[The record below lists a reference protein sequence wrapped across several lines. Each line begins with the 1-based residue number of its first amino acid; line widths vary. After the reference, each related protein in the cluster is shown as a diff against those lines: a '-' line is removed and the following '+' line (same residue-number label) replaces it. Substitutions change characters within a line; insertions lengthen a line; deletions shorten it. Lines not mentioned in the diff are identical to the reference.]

1 MVSGCPDALG
11 IIFSHYS
18 QFAGR
23 RRIGLSKILLGPQ
36 GPTGLPLNLLD
47 IHARVGGTED
57 HLACDWIERENAQ
70 TGYHPAWS
78 SSTQPHL
85 FSPMRSVSI
94 PRRGYKMDL
103 GWETASFVIHDDN
116 TTTRQGCDV
125 GSPTAPWKSYPFPL
139 LLHPVRVEVT
149 KAVHLR
155 PSNETQIHTSPLEQD
170 HDIQDTSAIKGPRHV
185 GWIAYHSGQNPSRAN
200 WSSRRRIH
208 ALRQKRPVPN
218 HSVLEDTDGPWGID
232 FFFYEDFFPVADF
245 AGRSYYHQFPRSV
258 IHS

>member
-185 GWIAYHSGQNPSRAN
+185 GWIAY
-200 WSSRRRIH
+200 
-208 ALRQKRPVPN
+208 RQKGLSCRPVPN

-232 FFFYEDFFPVADF
+232 FFCNSKSEQGKAHTYENFFSSRISRAAATTISSRGV
-245 AGRSYYHQFPRSV
+245 
-258 IHS
+258 